1 MLTLVLAGTASVAW
15 GVADFV
21 GGLLVRTFGVVAVS
35 VVSQLAGLV
44 VLVGVIAASGRAL
57 EWDGIALGLASGF
70 FGVVCLS
77 AFYAA
82 MALGAMSVVSPLVA
96 CGSIIPFALAILRGE
111 HLSEL
116 AIVGALVA
124 VAGAALTSAPEHAL
138 RGARRKALFLALL
151 AALTVGFYIYL
162 LGLASKAGGPFS
174 AVLGARSCMVFVL
187 VLVAARLRPALRLPR
202 RSLLVVAVMGVSVTG
217 SLVLFSIAADRGLIS
232 ITSILASLYPVV
244 TVLLA
249 HVFLSERLR
258 TVQLVGVTLALGG
271 IALLASA

>member
-1 MLTLVLAGTASVAW
+1 MLTLVLAGASSIGW

-21 GGLLVRTFGVVAVS
+21 GGLLVRSFGVVAVS
-35 VVSQLAGLV
+35 VVSQVAGLV
-44 VLVGVIAASGRAL
+44 ALLGVIAATGATL
-57 EWDGIALGLASGF
+57 ERDGIALGLASGF

-96 CGSIIPFALAILRGE
+96 CGAIIPFALGILRGE

-138 RGARRKALFLALL
+138 RGARRTALFLALL

-174 AVLGARSCMVFVL
+174 AVLGARTCMVFVL
-187 VLVAARLRPALRLPR
+187 IVVAARLRPALRLPA
-202 RSLLVVAVMGVSVTG
+202 RSLLVVAAVGVSVTA
-217 SLVLFSIAADRGLIS
+217 SLVLFSVAADRGLIS
-232 ITSILASLYPVV
+232 VASILASLYPVV

-249 HVFLSERLR
+249 HVFLAERLR
-258 TVQLVGVTLALGG
+258 AVQLVGVSLALGG
-271 IALLASA
+271 IALLAGA